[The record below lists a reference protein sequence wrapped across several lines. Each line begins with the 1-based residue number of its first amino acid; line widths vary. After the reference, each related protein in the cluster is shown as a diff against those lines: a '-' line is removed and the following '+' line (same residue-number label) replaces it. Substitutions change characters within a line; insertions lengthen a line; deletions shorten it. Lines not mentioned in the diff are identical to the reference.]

1 MAASSMK
8 DIKTRIKSVE
18 GTMHITKA
26 MELVASSKLRRAKER
41 AQLTLPFMNLLH
53 DTMSGIV
60 SNCGSGV
67 MSAYTAKRE
76 QKKIC
81 IILVAGDRGLAG
93 GFNNNVF
100 KEALGVA
107 DNKTSK
113 DELCFYPV
121 GKKAYEFCEHR
132 GYEVLADSL
141 VRADGADTE
150 VCTRI
155 CDVLRNEY
163 VKGHFDTLYL
173 VYNEFV
179 SMLSQEPRV
188 KKLLPMAGDDSNEK
202 HGATALTLYEPSPEA
217 VIDSI
222 VPQYIGGMLYAAVCE
237 SLASEY
243 GARRMAMESA
253 TNNAEEMI
261 SDLSLK
267 YNRARQA
274 AITQEITEIVSGA
287 GAL

>member
-1 MAASSMK
+1 
-8 DIKTRIKSVE
+8 
-18 GTMHITKA
+18 MHITKA

-41 AQLTLPFMNLLH
+41 AQMTLPFMELLH

-67 MSAYTAKRE
+67 MSAYTGERE
-76 QKKIC
+76 HKKTC
-81 IILVAGDRGLAG
+81 IVLVAGDRGLAG

-100 KEALGVA
+100 KLALEIAGDDDV
-107 DNKTSK
+107 
-113 DELCFYPV
+113 CYYPI
-121 GKKAYEFCEHR
+121 GRKAFEFCAHHN
-132 GYEVLADSL
+132 YEMLTDSAG
-141 VRADGADTE
+141 RADETGTDECEHICKVLTKEYNAD
-150 VCTRI
+150 RF
-155 CDVLRNEY
+155 DRLY
-163 VKGHFDTLYL
+163 V

-179 SMLSQEPRV
+179 SMLSQQPRS
-188 KKLLPMAGDDSNEK
+188 KMLLPMSADRTDGTK
-202 HGATALTLYEPSPEA
+202 GARALTLYEPSPEA
-217 VIDSI
+217 VIDAI
-222 VPQYIGGMLYAAVCE
+222 VPQYIGGMVYAAVCE

-253 TNNAEEMI
+253 TNNAAEMI
-261 SDLSLK
+261 DELNLR

>member
-8 DIKTRIKSVE
+8 DIKTRTKSVE

-41 AQLTLPFMNLLH
+41 AQLTLPFMNILH

-67 MSAYTAKRE
+67 MSAYTKERE
-76 QKKIC
+76 HKKTC
-81 IILVAGDRGLAG
+81 IVLVAGDRGLAG
-93 GFNNNVF
+93 GFNNNAF
-100 KEALGVA
+100 KLA
-107 DNKTSK
+107 S
-113 DELCFYPV
+113 ELAGEDDVCYYPI
-121 GKKAYEFCEHR
+121 GRKAFEYCAHHNYELLCD
-132 GYEVLADSL
+132 APC
-141 VRADGADTE
+141 RADETGTE
-150 VCTRI
+150 ECERI
-155 CDVLRNEY
+155 CGVLTKEY
-163 VKGHFDTLYL
+163 NDGRFDRLYV

-179 SMLSQEPRV
+179 SMLSQEPKSR
-188 KKLLPMAGDDSNEK
+188 KLLPMSSEDSADK
-202 HGATALTLYEPSPEA
+202 KPSRSLTLYEPSPEA
-217 VIDSI
+217 VIDAI
-222 VPQYIGGMLYAAVCE
+222 VPQYIGGMVYAAVCE

-253 TNNAEEMI
+253 TNNAAEMI
-261 SDLSLK
+261 EELNLR

>member
-1 MAASSMK
+1 MK

-41 AQLTLPFMNLLH
+41 AQMTLPFMNLLH

-60 SNCGSGV
+60 SSCGSGV
-67 MSAYTAKRE
+67 MSAYTQKRE

-107 DNKTSK
+107 DGNTAA
-113 DELCFYPV
+113 EHVCFYPV

-132 GYEVLADSL
+132 GYESLADSC
-141 VRADGADTE
+141 VRADSADTA
-150 VCTRI
+150 VCTHI
-155 CDVLRNEY
+155 CDVLRSEY
-163 VKGHFDTLYL
+163 VKGRFDALYL

-188 KKLLPMAGDDSNEK
+188 KKLLPMTGDDEDSK
-202 HGATALTLYEPSPEA
+202 RQATARTLYEPSPEA

>member
-8 DIKTRIKSVE
+8 DIKTRTKSVE

-41 AQLTLPFMNLLH
+41 AQNTLPFMNLLH

-60 SNCGSGV
+60 SSCGSGV
-67 MSAYTAKRE
+67 MSAYTNTRDN
-76 QKKIC
+76 KKIC
-81 IILVAGDRGLAG
+81 IVLVAGDRGLAG
-93 GFNNNVF
+93 GFNTNVF
-100 KEALGVA
+100 KLALETA
-107 DNKTSK
+107 KDSK
-113 DELCFYPV
+113 VCFYPI
-121 GKKAYEFCEHR
+121 GRKAYEFCAHH
-132 GYEVLADSL
+132 GYELL
-141 VRADGADTE
+141 VDAPIRADETDTE
-150 VCTRI
+150 ACARVCSVLTR
-155 CDVLRNEY
+155 EY
-163 VKGHFDTLYL
+163 CADRFDKLYV

-188 KKLLPMAGDDSNEK
+188 KLLLPMNSSGNDEK
-202 HGATALTLYEPSPEA
+202 RSARALTLYEPSPEA
-217 VIDSI
+217 VIDAI
-222 VPQYIGGMLYAAVCE
+222 VPQYIGGMVYGAVCE

-243 GARRMAMESA
+243 GARRMAMEAAS
-253 TNNAEEMI
+253 NNAAEMI
-261 SDLSLK
+261 DELNLR

>member
-1 MAASSMK
+1 MK

-41 AQLTLPFMNLLH
+41 AHLTLPFMNLLH
-53 DTMSGIV
+53 DTMSNIV
-60 SNCGSGV
+60 SSCGSGV
-67 MSAYTAKRE
+67 MSAYTEKRE
-76 QKKIC
+76 QKKVC

-100 KEALGVA
+100 KEALGIA
-107 DNKTSK
+107 NGKTSA

-121 GKKAYEFCEHR
+121 GKKAFEFCEHR
-132 GYEVLADSL
+132 GFELLTDSP
-141 VRADGADTE
+141 VRADSAGTE

-155 CDVLRNEY
+155 CDVLRSEY
-163 VKGHFDTLYL
+163 VKGRFDTLYL

-188 KKLLPMAGDDSNEK
+188 KKLLPMTGDSETENK
-202 HGATALTLYEPSPEA
+202 TARALTLYEPSPEA

-261 SDLSLK
+261 NDLSLK

>member
-8 DIKTRIKSVE
+8 DIKNRTKSVE

-41 AQLTLPFMNLLH
+41 AQQTLPFMNLLH
-53 DTMSGIV
+53 DTISGIV

-67 MSAYTAKRE
+67 MSTYTTVRE
-76 QKKIC
+76 HKKSC
-81 IILVAGDRGLAG
+81 IVLVAGDRGLAG

-100 KEALGVA
+100 KLALEIAGENDV
-107 DNKTSK
+107 
-113 DELCFYPV
+113 CYYPI
-121 GKKAYEFCEHR
+121 GRKAYEFCIHH
-132 GYEVLADSL
+132 GYELLTDAPA
-141 VRADGADTE
+141 RADESGTE
-150 VCTRI
+150 ECAHVCEVLTR
-155 CDVLRNEY
+155 EY
-163 VKGHFDTLYL
+163 AAGRFDKLY
-173 VYNEFV
+173 VIYNEFV
-179 SMLSQEPRV
+179 SMLSQEP
-188 KKLLPMAGDDSNEK
+188 KSKLLLPMSSQNTNEK
-202 HGATALTLYEPSPEA
+202 KSAKALTLYEPSPEA
-217 VIDSI
+217 VIDAI
-222 VPQYIGGMLYAAVCE
+222 VPQYIGGMVYAAVCE

-253 TNNAEEMI
+253 TNNAAEMI
-261 SDLSLK
+261 DELNLC

>member
-1 MAASSMK
+1 MK
-8 DIKTRIKSVE
+8 DIKNRTKSVE

-41 AQLTLPFMNLLH
+41 AQQTLPFMNLLH
-53 DTMSGIV
+53 DTISGIV

-67 MSAYTAKRE
+67 MSTYTTVRE
-76 QKKIC
+76 HKKSC
-81 IILVAGDRGLAG
+81 IVLVAGDRGLAG

-100 KEALGVA
+100 KLALEIAGENDV
-107 DNKTSK
+107 
-113 DELCFYPV
+113 CYYPI
-121 GKKAYEFCEHR
+121 GRKAYEFCAHH
-132 GYEVLADSL
+132 GYELLTDAPT
-141 VRADGADTE
+141 RADEADTE
-150 VCTRI
+150 ECAHICEVLTR
-155 CDVLRNEY
+155 EY
-163 VKGHFDTLYL
+163 AAGRFDKLYV

-179 SMLSQEPRV
+179 SMLSQEP
-188 KKLLPMAGDDSNEK
+188 KSKLLLPMSSQDSDDKKSAK
-202 HGATALTLYEPSPEA
+202 ALTLYEPSPEA
-217 VIDSI
+217 VIDAI
-222 VPQYIGGMLYAAVCE
+222 VPQYIGGMVYAAVCE

-253 TNNAEEMI
+253 TNNAAEMI
-261 SDLSLK
+261 DKLNLS